1 MLRLLFVSRTTANPP
16 FSSALTTSSRSR
28 IIPCA
33 TIVSSESVMV
43 CAAF

>member
-1 MLRLLFVSRTTANPP
+1 MLRLLFVSRTTVSPP
-16 FSSALTTSSRSR
+16 FSSALTTFSRLR

-33 TIVSSESVMV
+33 TIVSSESVMA